1 MKMFVLQG
9 LCARVY
15 DDTINL
21 LTLKKFHIGSFGWMV
36 VKKILIRFNIV
47 MKVKTTQ
54 YYIKSRTPP
63 VV

>member
-21 LTLKKFHIGSFGWMV
+21 LTLKKFHIGTFGWVV

-47 MKVKTTQ
+47 MKVKQHNIT
-54 YYIKSRTPP
+54 
-63 VV
+63 